1 MELHNINCML
11 IDKST
16 KKEEEIELKEE
27 EIELKEKKI
36 NKTQEEIKLKHII
49 KFLKDMFPQY
59 DEDILEIIYNY
70 TTNLDETIIKLIDM
84 NKEYDINYMFESINR
99 DLDEQDKESIEDTED
114 FNNPSQYSL
123 FSAIKNRWNRTKGF
137 KYELLE

>member
-1 MELHNINCML
+1 ML

>member
-99 DLDEQDKESIEDTED
+99 DLDEQDKESIENTED

>member
-1 MELHNINCML
+1 ML

-99 DLDEQDKESIEDTED
+99 DLDEQDKESIENTED

>member
-1 MELHNINCML
+1 ML

-59 DEDILEIIYNY
+59 DEEILEIIYNY

-99 DLDEQDKESIEDTED
+99 DLDEQDKESIENTED